1 MIQWFNKQ
9 MSKKRKGF
17 TLIELVVVIA
27 ILGILAAIAIPRL
40 GGFTDSAKEQADKS
54 NASALKNAFAL
65 AMANKEISTEGN
77 AENTVI
83 TIDNNADG
91 DAVVADAT
99 GGDFVDLATGETT
112 TSVAQAIIDDFM
124 PDLVLESDKNIVI
137 TIGKDNGEI
146 KSELK

>member
-1 MIQWFNKQ
+1 MIQWFNKK

-65 AMANKEISTEGN
+65 AMANGEISTEDTT
-77 AENTVI
+77 EDTVI
-83 TIDNNADG
+83 TIANNDDK
-91 DAVVADAT
+91 DAVVATAT
-99 GGDFVDLATGETT
+99 GGDFVGLVSPAT
-112 TSVAQAIIDDFM
+112 TSSVSQSIIDEFM
-124 PDLVLESDKNIVI
+124 PDLVLESDKDIVI
-137 TIGKDNGEI
+137 TIGMDNGEI
-146 KSELK
+146 TSELK